1 MNVGQRVALASPTGE
16 LRRGSEL
23 GALIVVLNGSLGVVV
38 GSGAPT
44 TLAHPRVASV
54 VVAFDDIGQT
64 VGVSVPQH
72 WLAPAP

>member
-23 GALIVVLNGSLGVVV
+23 GAILVVLNGSLGMVV
-38 GSGAPT
+38 GSG
-44 TLAHPRVASV
+44 LADRRGASV